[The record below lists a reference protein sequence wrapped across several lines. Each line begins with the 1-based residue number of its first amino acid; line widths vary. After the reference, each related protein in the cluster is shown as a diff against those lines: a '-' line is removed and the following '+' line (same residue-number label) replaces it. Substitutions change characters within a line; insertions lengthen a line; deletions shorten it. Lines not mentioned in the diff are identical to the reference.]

1 MTTFITYAVI
11 ITILAVISAYKLG
24 TEPKER
30 GELFLGA
37 FVAFASLALIV
48 EGISYIVGLVSMTLF
63 NFHPTIAMHL
73 MLTVLWVYC
82 LIEFLT
88 FVFKQTK

>member
-1 MTTFITYAVI
+1 MASFITYAVI

-24 TEPKER
+24 TENRER
-30 GELFLGA
+30 AELFLGA
-37 FVAFASLALIV
+37 FVAFSSLALIV

-63 NFHPTIAMHL
+63 NFHPAISMHL
-73 MLTVLWVYC
+73 LLTVCWVYC

>member
-1 MTTFITYAVI
+1 MTTFFTYVII
-11 ITILAVISAYKLG
+11 ITILAIISAYKLG

-37 FVAFASLALIV
+37 FVSFASLALIV

-63 NFHPTIAMHL
+63 NFHPAISMHL
-73 MLTVLWVYC
+73 LLTVCWIYF
-82 LIEFLT
+82 LIEFLS

>member
-1 MTTFITYAVI
+1 MTTFITYVFI
-11 ITILAVISAYKLG
+11 ITILAAISAYKLG

-37 FVAFASLALIV
+37 FVSFASLALIV

-63 NFHPTIAMHL
+63 NFHPAISMHL
-73 MLTVLWVYC
+73 LLTVCWIYF
-82 LIEFLT
+82 LIEFLS

>member
-1 MTTFITYAVI
+1 MATFITYAVI

-24 TEPKER
+24 TENRER
-30 GELFLGA
+30 AELFLGA

-63 NFHPTIAMHL
+63 NFHPAISMHL
-73 MLTVLWVYC
+73 LLTV
-82 LIEFLT
+82 
-88 FVFKQTK
+88 